1 MEMQIGR
8 EGSQPF
14 QITDKE
20 VSRKHAVLRS
30 LPDETYLL
38 EDLGSTYGTFINDRK
53 IIKAVVDANTEV
65 RLGSQYILKISD
77 LLAPFEKEKE
87 EKRKSEEEEKSL
99 IARFVRL
106 KKTYNDYTTE
116 KVNMQRNV
124 AVKNFYRTLPSIV
137 LMLLFGLT
145 MAFGNHEWVS
155 AIKPFMGGLMI
166 IFVGISTF
174 QVYKGQKEQPVKMEE
189 LNKQFMIDYVCPKCG
204 NFLGY
209 IPFESLVNKKQC
221 SFCKCKWV

>member
-1 MEMQIGR
+1 VEIQIGR
-8 EGSQPF
+8 EGNQPF

-30 LPDETYLL
+30 LSDETYLL
-38 EDLGSTYGTFINDRK
+38 EDLGSTYGTFINNRK
-53 IIKAVVDANTEV
+53 IIKAVVNANTEV

-87 EKRKSEEEEKSL
+87 EKKRLEEEEKSL
-99 IARFVRL
+99 IERFNQL
-106 KKTYNDYTTE
+106 KKIYNDYMSE
-116 KVNMQRNV
+116 KINIQRNM

-137 LMLLFGLT
+137 SMLLWGLT
-145 MAFGNHEWVS
+145 MVFDHSKWVA
-155 AIKPFMGGLMI
+155 AIKPFMGGLMVM
-166 IFVGISTF
+166 FVGIATF
-174 QVYKGQKEQPVKMEE
+174 LVYKGLKEQPVKMEE

-221 SFCKCKWV
+221 SFCKCKWI

>member
-1 MEMQIGR
+1 MEIQIGR
-8 EGSQPF
+8 EGNQPF
-14 QITDKE
+14 QITDME

-53 IIKAVVDANTEV
+53 IIKAVVDANAEV

-77 LLAPFEKEKE
+77 LLAPFEKEKL
-87 EKRKSEEEEKSL
+87 L
-99 IARFVRL
+99 IMHFDQL
-106 KKTYNDYTTE
+106 KKIYNDYTTE
-116 KVNMQRNV
+116 KINMQRNM

-137 LMLLFGLT
+137 TMLLFGLT
-145 MAFGNHEWVS
+145 MVFNHSEWVS

-166 IFVGISTF
+166 VFVGITTF

-189 LNKQFMIDYVCPKCG
+189 LNKQFMIDYVCPECR